1 MDIAQGFDVVGYVRN
16 LGDGRVELV
25 VEGEEKA
32 RRAMIAAVRERMGD
46 YVDDVEITDSS
57 ATGEFSRFGIRH

>member
-1 MDIAQGFDVVGYVRN
+1 MDIAEGFDVVGYVRN

-46 YVDDVEITDSS
+46 YVDDVEITDSP